1 MSKEDDVKGGASEEE
16 INQAYKESYDPQ
28 DPNTLEK
35 ELQKLKEGKKEK
47 RKKEFKKRNTRT
59 PTDTEGNTL
68 TNSPGQVF
76 KGGEQITGTTPPDT
90 DMRTGEMIPN
100 DLDEDEFGNPK
111 LYESI
116 AFESGLNIALDKLT
130 TPLLGAPI
138 PFARVA
144 YGISNAGLS
153 AIINYYAQRI
163 RGTKFS
169 LGELVTASGLSLVP
183 GGVNAKTLQG
193 SIAKAARKGAA
204 TGATAVT
211 SESLID
217 TGDFPDATTFAAGTL
232 FGGVAGGTF
241 QATSDFVEDIP
252 AILKGLRQR
261 ADSKNFIPFDSGIF
275 DGVGTVAAAKV
286 NPAGKG
292 NRIDLADLTL
302 RTAKLDPANPYYARI
317 KKAASRIPQYI
328 EQNEGGALVFNYDLF
343 QNSIKGSG
351 EDGRQFL
358 ELFQTEMSR
367 IFEGVPTEVGAQGFK
382 NFDIAI
388 MQKTFKPAAELLGLT
403 GRGTVGRMD
412 ASNTHHIAAL
422 KGIMGIYDNLGFGSP
437 MYKQVNDVFARYTKG
452 LGGQEG
458 NFVRLIG
465 GTSDVGSPHYLAHAF
480 LNDAIGRD
488 GRKFFTDDV
497 LANMNASDSVRLQ
510 KADELARIVADS
522 AAVAEQA
529 QNVYKTVAEAA
540 NAEDYAEVMKTT
552 ARLLDK
558 GLLKMAQIRGKTYSP
573 RVTANIAAGKYVTR
587 NFDNLIE
594 DIALIHKALPSAKP
608 ADIDKILF
616 SEQLLKSQK
625 SFQKLVRK
633 IEEKFGDKG
642 VTASEMRKILDTF
655 DVRMQNQGVGQTG
668 LFEDMPDN
676 LLDDVLDKLA
686 LKKQKARTKL
696 NQKKYKKDPDI
707 N

>member
-1 MSKEDDVKGGASEEE
+1 MNEEDLTQEEIDEYNKRINEEYQEKTKANEEIRKKREQEGRQLDIPGLFESRSGLRTGAGLAFEVGANTALDFFSFIPPTQAAGSALINLLAQKIRGGEISKGEIAASAAASLIPGLAQGKAITKAGRLARSVGRGGLTGAIETTGITTVDEGRLPTTGELATGTALGGAFGGAFDLAGDLIPANVVGLARDLRSR
-16 INQAYKESYDPQ
+16 INNPQ
-28 DPNTLEK
+28 SS
-35 ELQKLKEGKKEK
+35 
-47 RKKEFKKRNTRT
+47 F
-59 PTDTEGNTL
+59 
-68 TNSPGQVF
+68 
-76 KGGEQITGTTPPDT
+76 
-90 DMRTGEMIPN
+90 
-100 DLDEDEFGNPK
+100 DL
-111 LYESI
+111 
-116 AFESGLNIALDKLT
+116 
-130 TPLLGAPI
+130 
-138 PFARVA
+138 
-144 YGISNAGLS
+144 
-153 AIINYYAQRI
+153 
-163 RGTKFS
+163 
-169 LGELVTASGLSLVP
+169 
-183 GGVNAKTLQG
+183 
-193 SIAKAARKGAA
+193 
-204 TGATAVT
+204 
-211 SESLID
+211 
-217 TGDFPDATTFAAGTL
+217 AGT
-232 FGGVAGGTF
+232 
-241 QATSDFVEDIP
+241 
-252 AILKGLRQR
+252 
-261 ADSKNFIPFDSGIF
+261 
-275 DGVGTVAAAKV
+275 VGAAKV
-286 NPAGKG
+286 NPSGKG

-302 RTAKLDPANPYYARI
+302 RTANLDPANPYYARI
-317 KKAASRIPQYI
+317 KRAASKIPKYI
-328 EQNEGGALVFNYDLF
+328 EENEGGALVFNYNLF
-343 QNSIKGSG
+343 QDSIKGSG

-367 IFEGVPTEVGAQGFK
+367 IFEGVPTEVGAQGFR
-382 NFDIAI
+382 NFDIAT
-388 MQKTFKPAAELLGLT
+388 MQRTFKPAADLLGLT

-437 MYKQVNDVFARYTKG
+437 MYKQVNDVFAKYTKG

-488 GRKFFTDDV
+488 GRKFFTNDV

-540 NAEDYAEVMKTT
+540 NAEDYAEIMKTT

-558 GLLKMAQIRGKTYSP
+558 GLLKMAQIRGTTYSP
-573 RVTANIAAGKYVTR
+573 RVSANIAAGKYVTR
-587 NFDNLIE
+587 NFDTLIE

-616 SEQLLKSQK
+616 SEQLLRSQK

-642 VTASEMRKILDTF
+642 VTAQEMRRILDAF

-676 LLDDVLDKLA
+676 LLDDVLNRLA
-686 LKKQKARTKL
+686 LKKQKAKTRL
-696 NQKKYKKDPDI
+696 NQRKYKKDTDI

>member
-1 MSKEDDVKGGASEEE
+1 MNEDELTQEDIDEYNKRRQEEYDEATKGNEE
-16 INQAYKESYDPQ
+16 IRRKQEGDQQLELPLESRKLNPARVGAGLAFEVGA
-28 DPNTLEK
+28 NTLLDALTAIPGSQQLGSAAINAIAQGIRGGKFSFGEVLASAAASQIPGLSQAK
-35 ELQKLKEGKKEK
+35 AITKAGRLARATGQGAVSGAIEATSIAAVDEG
-47 RKKEFKKRNTRT
+47 RL
-59 PTDTEGNTL
+59 PTA
-68 TNSPGQVF
+68 Q
-76 KGGEQITGTTPPDT
+76 
-90 DMRTGEMIPN
+90 
-100 DLDEDEFGNPK
+100 EFGLGVGAGGIFGAGFN
-111 LYESI
+111 L
-116 AFESGLNIALDKLT
+116 AGDKLVDPKVT
-130 TPLLGAPI
+130 GMFRDLK
-138 PFARVA
+138 AR
-144 YGISNAGLS
+144 
-153 AIINYYAQRI
+153 INNPQSS
-163 RGTKFS
+163 F
-169 LGELVTASGLSLVP
+169 EL
-183 GGVNAKTLQG
+183 
-193 SIAKAARKGAA
+193 
-204 TGATAVT
+204 
-211 SESLID
+211 
-217 TGDFPDATTFAAGTL
+217 AGT
-232 FGGVAGGTF
+232 
-241 QATSDFVEDIP
+241 
-252 AILKGLRQR
+252 
-261 ADSKNFIPFDSGIF
+261 
-275 DGVGTVAAAKV
+275 VGAAKV

-317 KKAASRIPQYI
+317 KRAASKIPKYI
-328 EQNEGGALVFNYDLF
+328 EENEGGALVFNYNLF

-367 IFEGVPTEVGAQGFK
+367 IFEGVPTEVGAQGFR
-382 NFDIAI
+382 NFDIAT
-388 MQKTFKPAAELLGLT
+388 MQRTFKPAAELLGLT

-437 MYKQVNDVFARYTKG
+437 MYKQVNDVFAKYTKG

-529 QNVYKTVAEAA
+529 QNVYRTVAEAA
-540 NAEDYAEVMKTT
+540 NAEDYAEIMKTT

-558 GLLKMAQIRGKTYSP
+558 GLLKMAQIRGTTYSP
-573 RVTANIAAGKYVTR
+573 RVSANIAGGKYVTR

-642 VTASEMRKILDTF
+642 VTAQEMRKILDSF

-676 LLDDVLDKLA
+676 LLDDVLNRLA
-686 LKKQKARTKL
+686 LKKQKARAKL